1 MRLCNFLLAILL
13 LITLPAFPQSLRD
26 RYRDFFDMGVAIT
39 PRSTATDEAALILAQ
54 FNSVTAENAMKMG
67 PVHPQ
72 EDRYNWA
79 GPDSIVAFA
88 QNNNLK
94 IRGHTLVW
102 HNQTPPWIFK
112 DATGKEVSK
121 EVLLARLKEHISTVV
136 GRYRGKIYAWD
147 VVNEAVSDNPN
158 EYLRNS
164 PWLRIC
170 GPEYISYAFQWAHEA
185 DPAAILFYNDY
196 NETDPVKREKIYR
209 LISELKLQGV
219 PVKGLGLQA
228 HWSIYHPSIAQLDSA
243 LQLYS
248 KLDVNLQ
255 ITELDL
261 SVYPPGPDP
270 TFKPG
275 TTIADFTS
283 HQEARQTEKYRDIFT
298 VFRKYKN
305 NISSITF
312 WNISDRRS
320 WLDNFPVR
328 GRKNYPLLFDKD
340 LKPKKAFSAVVDF

>member
-1 MRLCNFLLAILL
+1 MQLSKFLLALL
-13 LITLPAFPQSLRD
+13 LLVSLPAFSQSLRH

-39 PRSTATDEAALILAQ
+39 PRSTTTDEAGLILSQ

-67 PVHPQ
+67 PIHPQ

-79 GPDSIVAFA
+79 GPDSIVTFA
-88 QNNNLK
+88 QNNGLK

-102 HNQTPPWIFK
+102 HNQTPAWIFK
-112 DATGKEVSK
+112 DSSGQEISK
-121 EVLLARLKEHISTVV
+121 EILLKRLKDHINTVV
-136 GRYRGKIYAWD
+136 SRYRGRIYAWD
-147 VVNEAVSDNPN
+147 VVNEAISDNAN

-170 GPEYISYAFQWAHEA
+170 GPEYIRFAFQWAHEA
-185 DPAAILFYNDY
+185 DPQAILFYNDY

-209 LISELKLQGV
+209 LISELKSEGV
-219 PVKGLGLQA
+219 PVNGLGLQA
-228 HWSIYHPSIAQLDSA
+228 HWSIYHPSTAQLDSA

-261 SVYPPGPDP
+261 SVYPPGPDS
-270 TFKPG
+270 TFRPG
-275 TTIADFTS
+275 STQITFTS
-283 HQEARQTEKYRDIFT
+283 EQEQKQTEKYRDIFA
-298 VFRKYKN
+298 VFRKYKSR
-305 NISSITF
+305 ISSVTF

-340 LKPKKAFSAVVDF
+340 LNPKKAFSAVVDF